1 MPDCLRLFPDLDDQ
15 IAVSR
20 SRSNNKLMRCP
31 FRDVDNIAD
40 RNGLNDT
47 VLNAAA
53 PDFPITSS
61 VRVNDGSTGDQCS
74 LPLGHDHHVIEVSVD
89 FPTPTRRSGVEAHCM
104 APKIRKGCGRAAL
117 RPGLIGQ
124 LSSCSCTSAAWK
136 T

>member
-74 LPLGHDHHVIEVSVD
+74 LPLGHDHHVIL
-89 FPTPTRRSGVEAHCM
+89 
-104 APKIRKGCGRAAL
+104 AL
-117 RPGLIGQ
+117 RRIAWPPK
-124 LSSCSCTSAAWK
+124 SARVAVELPFVLA
-136 T
+136 